1 MDNPIRLHWL
11 DPRNP
16 RQPFPAAQMAM
27 RDPNGLLAIG
37 GDLSA
42 TRLLGAYAQGIF
54 PWYNPD
60 EPILW
65 WCPDPRAVLVPADFH
80 VSRSHARRLRKRD
93 FAVTLDTAFGAVLES
108 CSAPRARG
116 RGTWLGAEM
125 KHAYQDLHERG
136 HAHSIEV
143 WQRGTLAGGLYGVAL
158 GQVFYGESMF
168 SRIDDGSKIAL
179 HYLCRQLHAW
189 NFALMDCQIASPHL
203 TSLGAVELPR
213 ERFLTLLR
221 DAVTQPGRPGRW
233 RFDLAVPTD
242 AAHMPIPVFGPTPA
256 PVPGR

>member
-16 RQPFPAAQMAM
+16 RQPFPPPQMAM

-42 TRLLGAYAQGIF
+42 TRLVVAYAHGIF

-65 WCPDPRAVLVPADFH
+65 WCPDPRAVLFPAELH
-80 VSRSHARRLRKRD
+80 VSRSLARHLRKRD
-93 FAVTLDTAFGAVLES
+93 VAVTLDTAFAQVLEA
-108 CSAPRARG
+108 CAAPRARG

-143 WQRGTLAGGLYGVAL
+143 WRHGRLVGGLYGVAL
-158 GQVFYGESMF
+158 GRVFYGESMF
-168 SRIDDGSKIAL
+168 SRVDDGSKMAMV
-179 HYLCRQLHAW
+179 YLCRQLQAW
-189 NFALMDCQIASPHL
+189 HFELMDCQIASAHL
-203 TSLGAVELPR
+203 ASLGAVEIPR
-213 ERFLTLLR
+213 ERFLAILR
-221 DAVTQPGRPGRW
+221 AATAAPGRTGRW
-233 RFDLAVPTD
+233 RFDIDVP
-242 AAHMPIPVFGPTPA
+242 AAAEHLP
-256 PVPGR
+256 